1 MCSSQTIALGFFY
14 DSTIN
19 FFFFF
24 PFLGYSVLCLPG
36 TFQAVNCT
44 YFSFESVKTAVSD
57 TFCCRT
63 RNSTYW
69 QDQKWIQETW
79 KIAFGYSKELLFHS
93 SQHLTIG
100 HKYLKIF
107 SFAFC
112 CKRKT
117 VLQRTNLIFDICHKI
132 CQLL

>member
-19 FFFFF
+19 FFFF

-100 HKYLKIF
+100 HKYLKNIF
-107 SFAFC
+107 FC
-112 CKRKT
+112 LL
-117 VLQRTNLIFDICHKI
+117 LQEKNCLTENQSIIWYMS
-132 CQLL
+132 